1 MFIFHDPQCAEY
13 GSSMR
18 PEQPARLTRSAAHLR
33 ATHPAWNFRL
43 PPPVGP
49 AAQALVQRAHTA
61 EHLRRLNQPRDF
73 DADTPFF
80 PDIATHAWRAIS
92 AALAAAEHAFTHRSP
107 AFALMRPPGHHATA
121 DTAMGFCYLNSIAI
135 TALYAHHQ
143 LGVRRVAV
151 WDFDAHHGNGT
162 EEILRTE
169 LHTDPDAYFF
179 TSVHQ
184 SPCYPGTGLVDAGPA
199 LRNWPIPPRSP
210 RSQHLAALRAS
221 LDAIIAYKPELLLVS
236 AGFDAYVGDPIT
248 AMTLERED
256 FAQLG
261 TWLRE
266 IFQNHAIPAAGVLEG
281 GYSSDLPVLIEAFL
295 VAWSGLPG
303 CAIPR
308 SAP

>member
-43 PPPVGP
+43 PPPFGP

-295 VAWSGLPG
+295 VEWSGLPG